1 MAPDSLAYN
10 SWVWGEVG
18 DGVFGFPG
26 FQGWDDTWFLKST
39 PPSIPAG
46 GNQLHFDLLKGKQVR
61 EATLKS
67 SLQDFPWG
75 NSHVCFLL
83 RSPVCD
89 EQCWCHSLWSGNGSL
104 VLVSFLC
111 SLELGFRSSWQGEEP
126 QNSPVSSLW
135 APSVQTGWVLWVVG
149 TSGRDAEKTWTQLP
163 EFLIWSLSSIWVYV
177 ALSTQSYRQL
187 KSYSIEWRER
197 AVRMLKW
204 EHRYPTGWSKASLN
218 HFQLCA

>member
-89 EQCWCHSLWSGNGSL
+89 EQCWCHSLWSGNGIL

-111 SLELGFRSSWQGEEP
+111 SLELGFQVLLTEWWAPEFTCII
-126 QNSPVSSLW
+126 PVS
-135 APSVQTGWVLWVVG
+135 
-149 TSGRDAEKTWTQLP
+149 TQCP
-163 EFLIWSLSSIWVYV
+163 DWLSSEGGWDIW
-177 ALSTQSYRQL
+177 
-187 KSYSIEWRER
+187 
-197 AVRMLKW
+197 
-204 EHRYPTGWSKASLN
+204 
-218 HFQLCA
+218 